1 MSKAKAK
8 ALEKELQDEVEQL
21 KKLQNDMRK
30 TMGSRQQLES
40 QLRENQIVKDELHLL
55 QPCNT
60 VYKLIG
66 PALVKQDLEEAKQ
79 TVEKRLE
86 YITKEITRCEDTIKD
101 LEGKL
106 DQKRQKLMK
115 LQSSLQA
122 QQAAVQKQKPT

>member
-1 MSKAKAK
+1 
-8 ALEKELQDEVEQL
+8 
-21 KKLQNDMRK
+21 MRK

-86 YITKEITRCEDTIKD
+86 YITKEMSDHGSTLEDFLILSSSGCLFRTRCEDTIKD